1 MAKGNGCLIVLDKV
15 KGAQLPPTPIAGRKV
30 GGADIIS
37 LDNNPDTYLKNING
51 RLRDVLITKII
62 RLLEDNRSL
71 EYLLSILTPEEKHIV
86 AERAKSYKTKE
97 NIEMMLDKKTDIEEA
112 KNKVQEILAL
122 REKAYRER
130 LEATTLEAKNQA
142 QQKIVGY
149 NKQIT
154 GIIEELE
161 KKYIYHKELVNSD
174 VRDIQRLMLE
184 KLGLDKEEGWLI

>member
-1 MAKGNGCLIVLDKV
+1 MAR
-15 KGAQLPPTPIAGRKV
+15 Q
-30 GGADIIS
+30 S
-37 LDNNPDTYLKNING
+37 QF
-51 RLRDVLITKII
+51 
-62 RLLEDNRSL
+62 
-71 EYLLSILTPEEKHIV
+71 
-86 AERAKSYKTKE
+86 
-97 NIEMMLDKKTDIEEA
+97 IEMMLDKKTDIEEA

-122 REKAYRER
+122 RDEAYRAR
-130 LEATTLEAKNQA
+130 LNATSQESKNQA

-184 KLGLDKEEGWLI
+184 KLGLDKEEGWLV